1 MTTELKINNAIT
13 KSTILFFTNKSQVQS
28 LEISIEDFDQVSSV
42 LIDIEK
48 NEAIQIISF
57 LQNHFNL

>member
-13 KSTILFFTNKSQVQS
+13 KSTILFFLNKREVQS

-42 LIDIEK
+42 LIDIDK
-48 NEAIQIISF
+48 NDAKQIISF